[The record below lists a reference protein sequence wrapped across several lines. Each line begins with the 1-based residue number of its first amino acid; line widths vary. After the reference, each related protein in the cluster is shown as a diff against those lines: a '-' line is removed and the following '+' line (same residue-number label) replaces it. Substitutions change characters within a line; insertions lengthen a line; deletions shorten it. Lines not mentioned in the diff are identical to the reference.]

1 MNKKFFTLM
10 AAALVTGSVAAQT
23 YDAGTDFEYRLG
35 TTGYTN
41 IVGSG
46 ANNPVLNPFL
56 ADGEHYLVEFFF
68 IRPLFRFITN
78 ESSDSLD
85 RL

>member
-35 TTGYTN
+35 QTGYTN
-41 IVGSG
+41 IAG
-46 ANNPVLNPFL
+46 NKNPVLDPANGWL
-56 ADGEHYLVEFFF
+56 KTVTGLV
-68 IRPLFRFITN
+68 
-78 ESSDSLD
+78 SVGSK
-85 RL
+85 

>member
-1 MNKKFFTLM
+1 M

-46 ANNPVLNPFL
+46 ANNPVLNPGATPL
-56 ADGEHYLVEFFF
+56 QLLLV
-68 IRPLFRFITN
+68 LSGTKMSTKLTLITGI
-78 ESSDSLD
+78 S
-85 RL
+85 

>member
-35 TTGYTN
+35 QTGYTN
-41 IVGSG
+41 I
-46 ANNPVLNPFL
+46 A
-56 ADGEHYLVEFFF
+56 GE
-68 IRPLFRFITN
+68 
-78 ESSDSLD
+78 
-85 RL
+85 